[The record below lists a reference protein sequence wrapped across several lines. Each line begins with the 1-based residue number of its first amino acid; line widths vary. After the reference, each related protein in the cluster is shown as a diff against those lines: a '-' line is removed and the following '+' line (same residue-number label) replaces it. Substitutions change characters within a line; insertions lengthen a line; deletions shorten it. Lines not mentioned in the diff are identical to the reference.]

1 MVERS
6 LSMREARGSIP
17 RLSIF
22 TYICRDDLGWLWG
35 WTSNPLVVD
44 AAEVRF
50 LLLGGIFV
58 DLQLQFNFA
67 FAKVIPR
74 GTVIFLA

>member
-17 RLSIF
+17 RLSNF
-22 TYICRDDLGWLWG
+22 VLYRTFCQDDLGWLWG

-50 LLLGGIFV
+50 LLLGALIF
-58 DLQLQFNFA
+58 
-67 FAKVIPR
+67 
-74 GTVIFLA
+74 